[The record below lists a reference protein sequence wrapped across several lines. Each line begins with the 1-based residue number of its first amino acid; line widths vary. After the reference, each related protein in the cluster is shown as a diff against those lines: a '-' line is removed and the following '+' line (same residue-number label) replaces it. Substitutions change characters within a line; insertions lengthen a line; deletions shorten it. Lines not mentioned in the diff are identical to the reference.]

1 MARRKAEYSTEWAR
15 RMPSRAA
22 REAILLGGLGPLIK
36 LFGHPRV
43 VGLENLAEVRP
54 PAIFVANHS
63 SHMDTPCVLLALPRR
78 LRRRTLVL
86 AAADHFYRNRVVGGM
101 VTLAFGA
108 VPLERQRP
116 SLDTLRNVERLLH
129 DGWNLLAFPEGT
141 RSRDGRLY
149 KGKTGIARIAMQAGV
164 PVVPVGLRGTFQ
176 ALPHD
181 RKFPKRSRVE
191 VRFGPPLTFDRH
203 RDRPLD
209 QFVLRSITDEIMYE
223 IMMLSGQEYV
233 DRYGDKP
240 GRAGAEQAADRTVDR
255 LEPGRVVEVRA
266 SSGARPGGARWR

>member
-1 MARRKAEYSTEWAR
+1 MPRRMAEYRTEWAR
-15 RMPSRAA
+15 RLPSRAA

-36 LFGHPRV
+36 LFGRPRV
-43 VGLENLAEVRP
+43 VGLDHLAEVRP
-54 PAIFVANHS
+54 PVIFVANHS

-116 SLDTLRNVERLLH
+116 SLDSLRGIERLLQ
-129 DGWNLLAFPEGT
+129 DGWNLLAYPEGT

-149 KGKTGIARIAMQAGV
+149 RGKTGIARIAMQAGV
-164 PVVPVGLRGTFQ
+164 PVVPVGLRGTFH

-203 RDRPLD
+203 RDRQVD

-233 DRYGDKP
+233 DRYGHKP
-240 GRAGAEQAADRTVDR
+240 VRPGAEQAADRPADR
-255 LEPGRVVEVRA
+255 KEPGPVEVRA
-266 SSGARPGGARWR
+266 SSGAPGPDGGS